1 MQTLRFP
8 DPKDIADLQ
17 SFLLRAKRLDDDGA
31 VKFRAFGDI
40 LACYVSPIYSGS
52 LLADGPTVLGLRTI
66 RLASQSELD
75 SSYSISEVLEAIDQ
89 DSSDLKLPKETARA
103 AWTGVTPPRQ
113 GWEEFGTVSQEQIT
127 KWAKDGI
134 DEVART
140 LPASVGSAIAARVR
154 LGIWGKTVSL
164 EFNLP
169 GGSAF
174 AMAGLGFMQK
184 DEEIRVFRTNG
195 WVRLTSSYGHV
206 MAKQSFK
213 VA

>member
-1 MQTLRFP
+1 MQTLTFQSP
-8 DPKDIADLQ
+8 NDLVDLK
-17 SFLLRAKRLDDDGA
+17 SYLARAKRLDDDGL
-31 VKFRAFGDI
+31 VKFRAFGDV
-40 LACYVSPIYSGS
+40 LASYVSPIYSGS
-52 LLADGPTVLGLRTI
+52 LLSDGPTVLGLRAI
-66 RLASQSELD
+66 KLAKPVELD
-75 SSYSISEVLEAIDQ
+75 SSFSISEVMELIYDAETELVLPSV
-89 DSSDLKLPKETARA
+89 SSRA

-113 GWEEFGTVSQEQIT
+113 GWEEIGTLAQSQVT
-127 KWAKDGI
+127 KWAQDGI

-140 LPASVGSAIAARVR
+140 LPSSVGSAIAARVR

-169 GGSAF
+169 GASAF

-184 DEEIRVFRTNG
+184 DEDIKVYRTNG

-206 MAKQSFK
+206 LAKQSFK

>member
-1 MQTLRFP
+1 MQTLTFLSP
-8 DPKDIADLQ
+8 NDLVDLK
-17 SFLLRAKRLDDDGA
+17 SYLGRAKRLEDDGL
-31 VKFRAFGDI
+31 VKFRAFGDV
-40 LACYVSPIYSGS
+40 LASYVSPIYSGS
-52 LLADGPTVLGLRTI
+52 LLSDGPTVLGLRAI
-66 RLASQSELD
+66 KLAKPVELD
-75 SSYSISEVLEAIDQ
+75 SSFSISEVMDLIYDAETELVLPSV
-89 DSSDLKLPKETARA
+89 SSRA

-113 GWEEFGTVSQEQIT
+113 SWEEIGTLAQSQVT
-127 KWAKDGI
+127 KWAQDGI

-140 LPASVGSAIAARVR
+140 LPSSVGSAIAARVR

-169 GGSAF
+169 GASAF

-184 DEEIRVFRTNG
+184 DEDIKVYRTNG

-206 MAKQSFK
+206 LAKQSFK

>member
-8 DPKDIADLQ
+8 DPKDVADLQ
-17 SFLLRAKRLDDDGA
+17 SFLLRAKRLDEDGV

-66 RLASQSELD
+66 RLASPSELD
-75 SSYSISEVLEAIDQ
+75 SSYSISEVLDAINP

-184 DEEIRVFRTNG
+184 DEEIKVFRTNG

>member
-8 DPKDIADLQ
+8 DPKDVADLQ
-17 SFLLRAKRLDDDGA
+17 SFLLRAKRLDDDGV

-66 RLASQSELD
+66 RLAAQSELD
-75 SSYSISEVLEAIDQ
+75 SSYSISEVLDAIKP
-89 DSSDLKLPKETARA
+89 DSPDLKLPKETARA

-184 DEEIRVFRTNG
+184 DEEIKVFRTNG

>member
-1 MQTLRFP
+1 MQTLRFS
-8 DPKDIADLQ
+8 DSRDTADLR
-17 SFLLRAKRLDDDGA
+17 SFLARAKRLDDDGV

-52 LLADGPTVLGLRTI
+52 LLSDGPTILGLRTI
-66 RLASQSELD
+66 QLSEGNELD
-75 SSYSISEVLEAIDQ
+75 SCYAITDILEVINEGATE
-89 DSSDLKLPKETARA
+89 LKLPKETARA

-134 DEVART
+134 EEVARN
-140 LPASVGSAIAARVR
+140 LPTSVGSAIAARVR

-184 DEEIRVFRTNG
+184 DEEIKVFRTNG

>member
-17 SFLLRAKRLDDDGA
+17 SFLLRAKRLDDDGV

-66 RLASQSELD
+66 RLAAQSELD
-75 SSYSISEVLEAIDQ
+75 SSYSISEVLDAINP

-184 DEEIRVFRTNG
+184 DEEIKVFRTNG

-213 VA
+213 VV

>member
-8 DPKDIADLQ
+8 DPKDVADLQ
-17 SFLLRAKRLDDDGA
+17 SFLLRAKRLDDDGV

-66 RLASQSELD
+66 RLASPSELD
-75 SSYSISEVLEAIDQ
+75 SSYSISEVLDAINP
-89 DSSDLKLPKETARA
+89 DSSELKLPKETARA

-184 DEEIRVFRTNG
+184 DEEIKVFRTNG

>member
-8 DPKDIADLQ
+8 DHRDTADLR
-17 SFLLRAKRLDDDGA
+17 SFLLRAKRLDDDA
-31 VKFRAFGDI
+31 VVKFRAFGDV

-52 LLADGPTVLGLRTI
+52 LLSDGPTILGLRTI
-66 RLASQSELD
+66 RLSAPSELD
-75 SSYSISEVLEAIDQ
+75 SSYAIADVLENIKE
-89 DSSDLKLPKETARA
+89 SSDLKLPKETARA

-113 GWEEFGTVSQEQIT
+113 GWEEFGVVSQEQIT

-134 DEVART
+134 EEVAKN
-140 LPASVGSAIAARVR
+140 LPTSVGSAIAARVR

-169 GGSAF
+169 GGCAF

-184 DEEIRVFRTNG
+184 DEEIKVFRTNG
-195 WVRLTSSYGHV
+195 WVRLSSSYGHV

>member
-1 MQTLRFP
+1 V
-8 DPKDIADLQ
+8 
-17 SFLLRAKRLDDDGA
+17 
-31 VKFRAFGDI
+31 VKLRAFGDV

-52 LLADGPTVLGLRTI
+52 LLSDGPTILGLRTI
-66 RLASQSELD
+66 RLSASSELD
-75 SSYSISEVLEAIDQ
+75 SSYAISDLLENINDGSA
-89 DSSDLKLPKETARA
+89 DLKLPKETARA

-113 GWEEFGTVSQEQIT
+113 GWEEFGVVSQEQIT

-134 DEVART
+134 EEVAKN
-140 LPASVGSAIAARVR
+140 LPTSVGSAIAARVR

-169 GGSAF
+169 GGCAF

-184 DEEIRVFRTNG
+184 DEEIKVFRTNG
-195 WVRLTSSYGHV
+195 WVRLSSSYGHV

>member
-8 DPKDIADLQ
+8 DPRDLADLQ
-17 SFLLRAKRLDDDGA
+17 SFLLRAKRLDDDGV

-75 SSYSISEVLEAIDQ
+75 SSYSISEVLEAIKT
-89 DSSDLKLPKETARA
+89 DSADLKLPKETARA

-184 DEEIRVFRTNG
+184 DEEIKVFRTNG

>member
-1 MQTLRFP
+1 MQTLTFGDTR
-8 DPKDIADLQ
+8 DLVDLK
-17 SFLLRAKRLDDDGA
+17 SYLLRAKRLDEDGL
-31 VKFRAFGDI
+31 VKFRAFGDV

-52 LLADGPTVLGLRTI
+52 LLSDGPTVLGLRAI
-66 RLASQSELD
+66 KLSGKMELD
-75 SSYSISEVLEAIDQ
+75 SSYQMAEILELIHE
-89 DSSDLKLPKETARA
+89 DSLEIKLPSQTARA

-113 GWEEFGTVSQEQIT
+113 GWEEVGTLPQSQIT
-127 KWAKDGI
+127 NWAKDGI

-140 LPASVGSAIAARVR
+140 LPSSVGSAIAARVR
-154 LGIWGKTVSL
+154 LGIWGKTVSW

-169 GGSAF
+169 GASAF

-184 DEEIRVFRTNG
+184 DEDIKVFRTNG

-206 MAKQSFK
+206 LSKQSFR

>member
-8 DPKDIADLQ
+8 DPRDIADLK
-17 SFLLRAKRLDDDGA
+17 SFLLRAKRLDDDGV

-40 LACYVSPIYSGS
+40 LACYVSPIYSGA

-66 RLASQSELD
+66 RLAAQSELD
-75 SSYSISEVLEAIDQ
+75 SSYSISEVLDAINP
-89 DSSDLKLPKETARA
+89 DSSDLRLPKETVRA

-184 DEEIRVFRTNG
+184 DEEIKVFRTNG

>member
-8 DPKDIADLQ
+8 DPRDTADLK
-17 SFLLRAKRLDDDGA
+17 SFLLRAKRLDDDA
-31 VKFRAFGDI
+31 VVKFRAFGDV
-40 LACYVSPIYSGS
+40 LASYVSPIYSGS
-52 LLADGPTVLGLRTI
+52 LLSDGPTILGLRTI
-66 RLASQSELD
+66 RLSAPSELD
-75 SSYSISEVLEAIDQ
+75 SSYAIADVLENIKE
-89 DSSDLKLPKETARA
+89 SSDLKLPKETARA

-113 GWEEFGTVSQEQIT
+113 GWEEFGVVSQEQIT

-134 DEVART
+134 EEVAKN
-140 LPASVGSAIAARVR
+140 LPTSVGSAIAARVR

-169 GGSAF
+169 GGCAF

-184 DEEIRVFRTNG
+184 DEEIKVFRTNG
-195 WVRLTSSYGHV
+195 WVRLSSSYGHV

>member
-8 DPKDIADLQ
+8 DPRDTADLK
-17 SFLLRAKRLDDDGA
+17 SFLLRAKRLDDDA
-31 VKFRAFGDI
+31 VVKLRAFGDV
-40 LACYVSPIYSGS
+40 LTCYVSPIYSGS
-52 LLADGPTVLGLRTI
+52 LLSDGPTILGLRTI
-66 RLASQSELD
+66 RLSASSELD
-75 SSYSISEVLEAIDQ
+75 SSYAISDLLENINDGSA
-89 DSSDLKLPKETARA
+89 DLKLPKETARA

-113 GWEEFGTVSQEQIT
+113 GWEEFGVVSQEQIT

-134 DEVART
+134 EEVAKN
-140 LPASVGSAIAARVR
+140 LPTSVGSAIAARVR

-169 GGSAF
+169 GGCAF

-184 DEEIRVFRTNG
+184 DEEIKVFRTNG
-195 WVRLTSSYGHV
+195 WVRLSSSYGHV

>member
-8 DPKDIADLQ
+8 DPKDVADLQ
-17 SFLLRAKRLDDDGA
+17 SFLLRAKRLDDDGV

-66 RLASQSELD
+66 RLASPSELD
-75 SSYSISEVLEAIDQ
+75 SSYSISEVLDAINP

-184 DEEIRVFRTNG
+184 DEEIKVFRTNG

>member
-1 MQTLRFP
+1 MQTLRFL
-8 DPKDIADLQ
+8 DSRDTADLR
-17 SFLLRAKRLDDDGA
+17 SFLARAKRLDEDGV

-52 LLADGPTVLGLRTI
+52 LLSDGPTILGLRTI
-66 RLASQSELD
+66 QLSEGNELD
-75 SSYSISEVLEAIDQ
+75 SCYAITDILEAINEGATE
-89 DSSDLKLPKETARA
+89 LKLPKETARA

-134 DEVART
+134 EEVARN
-140 LPASVGSAIAARVR
+140 LPTSVGSAIAARVR

-184 DEEIRVFRTNG
+184 DEEIKVFRTNG

>member
-8 DPKDIADLQ
+8 DPKDVADLQ
-17 SFLLRAKRLDDDGA
+17 SFLLRAKRLDDDGV

>member
-1 MQTLRFP
+1 
-8 DPKDIADLQ
+8 
-17 SFLLRAKRLDDDGA
+17 
-31 VKFRAFGDI
+31 

-52 LLADGPTVLGLRTI
+52 LLSDGPTILGLRTI
-66 RLASQSELD
+66 QLSEGNELD
-75 SSYSISEVLEAIDQ
+75 SCYAITDILEAINEGATE
-89 DSSDLKLPKETARA
+89 LKLPKETARA

-134 DEVART
+134 EEVARN
-140 LPASVGSAIAARVR
+140 LPTSVGSAIAARVR

-184 DEEIRVFRTNG
+184 DEEIKVFRTNG

>member
-8 DPKDIADLQ
+8 DPKDVADLQ
-17 SFLLRAKRLDDDGA
+17 SFLLRAKRLDDDGV

-66 RLASQSELD
+66 RLAAQSELD
-75 SSYSISEVLEAIDQ
+75 SSYSISEVLDAINP

-184 DEEIRVFRTNG
+184 DEEIKVFRTNG

>member
-8 DPKDIADLQ
+8 DPRDTTDLR
-17 SFLLRAKRLDDDGA
+17 SFLARAKRLDEDGV

-52 LLADGPTVLGLRTI
+52 LLADGPTILGLRTI
-66 RLASQSELD
+66 QLASPSELD
-75 SSYSISEVLEAIDQ
+75 SCYAIEEVLERLTE
-89 DSSDLKLPKETARA
+89 STSELKLPKETARA
-103 AWTGVTPPRQ
+103 AWTGITPPRQ
-113 GWEEFGTVSQEQIT
+113 GWEEFGTVSQEQIS

-134 DEVART
+134 EEVART
-140 LPASVGSAIAARVR
+140 LPTSVGSAIAARVR

-184 DEEIRVFRTNG
+184 DEEIKVFRTNG

>member
-8 DPKDIADLQ
+8 DPKDVADLQ
-17 SFLLRAKRLDDDGA
+17 SFLLRAKRLDDDGV

-66 RLASQSELD
+66 RLASPSELD
-75 SSYSISEVLEAIDQ
+75 SSYSISEVLDAINP

-134 DEVART
+134 DEVVRT

-184 DEEIRVFRTNG
+184 DEEIKVFRTNG

>member
-1 MQTLRFP
+1 MQTLTFLSP
-8 DPKDIADLQ
+8 NDLVDLK
-17 SFLLRAKRLDDDGA
+17 SYLARAKRLDDDGL
-31 VKFRAFGDI
+31 VKFRAFGDV
-40 LACYVSPIYSGS
+40 LASYVSPIYSGS
-52 LLADGPTVLGLRTI
+52 LLSDGPTVLGLRAI
-66 RLASQSELD
+66 KLAKPVELD
-75 SSYSISEVLEAIDQ
+75 SSFSISEVMDLIYDAETELVLPSV
-89 DSSDLKLPKETARA
+89 SSRA

-113 GWEEFGTVSQEQIT
+113 SWEEIGTLAQSQVT
-127 KWAKDGI
+127 KWAQDGI

-140 LPASVGSAIAARVR
+140 LPSSVGSAIAARVR

-169 GGSAF
+169 GASAF

-184 DEEIRVFRTNG
+184 DEDIKVYRTNG

-206 MAKQSFK
+206 LAKQSFK

>member
-1 MQTLRFP
+1 
-8 DPKDIADLQ
+8 
-17 SFLLRAKRLDDDGA
+17 
-31 VKFRAFGDI
+31 
-40 LACYVSPIYSGS
+40 
-52 LLADGPTVLGLRTI
+52 VLGLRTI
-66 RLASQSELD
+66 RLASPSELD
-75 SSYSISEVLEAIDQ
+75 SSYSISEVLDAINP

-103 AWTGVTPPRQ
+103 AWTGGTPPRQ

-184 DEEIRVFRTNG
+184 DEEIKVFRTNG

>member
-8 DPKDIADLQ
+8 DPKDVADLQ
-17 SFLLRAKRLDDDGA
+17 SFLLRAKRLDEDGV
-31 VKFRAFGDI
+31 VKLRAFGDI

-66 RLASQSELD
+66 RLASPSELD
-75 SSYSISEVLEAIDQ
+75 SSYSISEVLEAIDP

-184 DEEIRVFRTNG
+184 DEEIKVFRTNG